1 MAASGPQAER
11 VQHPVAATAWMLG
24 AITSFSIMAVSA
36 REIGGVHDTFEI
48 MAFRSLVGLG
58 LVVAFAALRGRLG
71 EISSARLGTH
81 ALRNVIHFTG
91 QNLWFLALTMI
102 PLAQV
107 FALEF
112 TSPVWVLI
120 LSPLLLGERITRVRA
135 VAAGLGFAGI
145 LLVAQPEFGNLDPG
159 VAAAAASAL
168 CFALTNITTRA
179 LTRHE
184 GIVSIL
190 FWLTLMQLIMGC
202 ASVAWDGA
210 VTWPDTT
217 TLPWLILIG
226 IAGVAAHL
234 CLTSALSLAPA
245 SFVMPIDFAR
255 LPVIALVGM
264 LVYGEALDP
273 LVLVGAV
280 VIFAGNYLN
289 VREGAAAAR
298 G

>member
-1 MAASGPQAER
+1 MAPPAPQAER
-11 VQHPVAATAWMLG
+11 VQRPFAAAAWMLG
-24 AITSFSIMAVSA
+24 AIASFTIMAISA
-36 REIGGVHDTFEI
+36 REIGGFHDTFEI
-48 MAFRSLVGLG
+48 MTFRSLVGLG
-58 LVVAFAALRGRLG
+58 LVVAFAGLSGRLG
-71 EISSARLGTH
+71 EIRTDRLGTH
-81 ALRNVIHFTG
+81 AMRNAIHFTG

-112 TSPVWVLI
+112 TAPVWVVI
-120 LSPLLLGERITRVRA
+120 LSPLLLRERITRVRA
-135 VAAGLGFAGI
+135 LAAGLGFAGI

-159 VAAAAASAL
+159 VVAAAASAL

-190 FWLTLMQLIMGC
+190 FWLTLMQLVMGC
-202 ASVAWDGA
+202 ASAAWDGS
-210 VTWPDTT
+210 VTWPDAR
-217 TLPWLILIG
+217 TLPWLMLIG
-226 IAGVAAHL
+226 VAGVVAHL

-264 LVYGEALDP
+264 LVYEEALDP

-298 G
+298 A